1 MDILK
6 TYFITFLV
14 FIVIDL
20 VWLGFIAKN
29 LYRKHLGYLMVENV
43 NWIAAIIF
51 YMIFIAGI
59 LFFVINPSIE
69 KDNIRYA
76 ILAGAFF
83 GFITYSTY
91 DLTNLATV
99 KDWPIRIVIIDIIW
113 GTILA
118 TSTSTLSFL
127 IIKKFII

>member
-1 MDILK
+1 
-6 TYFITFLV
+6 
-14 FIVIDL
+14 
-20 VWLGFIAKN
+20 
-29 LYRKHLGYLMVENV
+29 MVENV